1 MFETLTLPA
10 PDKIL
15 ALIALLRDDP
25 RPNKVD
31 LGVGVYKD
39 REGRTSIMQ
48 SVRDAERVL
57 FAEQTTK
64 TYLGLA
70 GDTVFNAAMIDLVM
84 GASAPASRVRA
95 IQAPGGSGALR
106 ILFELLHR
114 ARPNTTVW
122 VSDPT
127 WPNHIPMIEASGLK
141 SASYPYFD
149 GATGTVRFDAMMAAL
164 AQAPADDVVL
174 LHGCCH
180 NPTGANLT
188 LDQWREVGKLI
199 VDKNLFPFVDIA
211 YQGFGEGL
219 EADAAGV
226 RALASVV
233 PSMAVA
239 ASCSKNFSVYRDRV
253 GCSILLAPTA
263 AEADV
268 AYSQLCSVARV
279 NYSMPPDHGAAA
291 VRIILTDPVRRA
303 AWVSE
308 VEAIRQRM
316 IVLRE
321 GLAAAL
327 RTHSGSNR
335 FDFVAQHRGMFSRLG
350 LSVEQ
355 VHRLRAEHAI
365 YMVDDSR
372 INIAGLPDDR
382 LDDVARAI
390 VAVL

>member
-48 SVRDAERVL
+48 SVRDAEQVL

-106 ILFELLHR
+106 ILFELLRR
-114 ARPNTTVW
+114 ARPTTKVW

-149 GATGTVRFDAMMAAL
+149 AATGTVRFEAMMAAL
-164 AQAPADDVVL
+164 AQAQADDVVL

-199 VDKNLFPFVDIA
+199 LDKNLFPFVDIA

-226 RALASVV
+226 RALAAVV

-268 AYSQLCSVARV
+268 AYSQLCSVARAM
-279 NYSMPPDHGAAA
+279 YSMPPDHGAAT
-291 VRIILTDPVRRA
+291 VRIVLSDPARRA
-303 AWVSE
+303 AWVGE
-308 VEAIRQRM
+308 VNAIRERM

-327 RTHSGSNR
+327 RERSGSNR
-335 FDFVAQHRGMFSRLG
+335 FDFVARHRGMFSRLG

-372 INIAGLPDDR
+372 INVAGLPDDR

-390 VAVL
+390 LAVL

>member
-1 MFETLTLPA
+1 
-10 PDKIL
+10 
-15 ALIALLRDDP
+15 
-25 RPNKVD
+25 
-31 LGVGVYKD
+31 
-39 REGRTSIMQ
+39 
-48 SVRDAERVL
+48 
-57 FAEQTTK
+57 
-64 TYLGLA
+64 
-70 GDTVFNAAMIDLVM
+70 
-84 GASAPASRVRA
+84 
-95 IQAPGGSGALR
+95 LR
-106 ILFELLHR
+106 ILFELLRR
-114 ARPNTTVW
+114 ARPKTTVW

>member
-1 MFETLTLPA
+1 MFETLTFPA

-15 ALIALLRDDP
+15 ALIALLRGDP

-48 SVRDAERVL
+48 SVRDAEQVL

-106 ILFELLHR
+106 ILLELLRR

-149 GATGTVRFDAMMAAL
+149 AATGTVRFDAMMAAL
-164 AQAPADDVVL
+164 ARAPADDVVL

-291 VRIILTDPVRRA
+291 VRIVLTDPARRA
-303 AWVSE
+303 AWTGE
-308 VEAIRQRM
+308 VEAIRKRM

-372 INIAGLPDDR
+372 INVAGLPDDR

>member
-15 ALIALLRDDP
+15 ALIALLREDP

-48 SVRDAERVL
+48 SVRDAEQAL

-114 ARPNTTVW
+114 ARPNTKVW

-149 GATGTVRFDAMMAAL
+149 ATTGTVRFDAMMAAL

-174 LHGCCH
+174 LHGCR
-180 NPTGANLT
+180 PA
-188 LDQWREVGKLI
+188 
-199 VDKNLFPFVDIA
+199 
-211 YQGFGEGL
+211 
-219 EADAAGV
+219 
-226 RALASVV
+226 
-233 PSMAVA
+233 
-239 ASCSKNFSVYRDRV
+239 
-253 GCSILLAPTA
+253 
-263 AEADV
+263 
-268 AYSQLCSVARV
+268 
-279 NYSMPPDHGAAA
+279 
-291 VRIILTDPVRRA
+291 
-303 AWVSE
+303 
-308 VEAIRQRM
+308 
-316 IVLRE
+316 
-321 GLAAAL
+321 
-327 RTHSGSNR
+327 
-335 FDFVAQHRGMFSRLG
+335 
-350 LSVEQ
+350 
-355 VHRLRAEHAI
+355 
-365 YMVDDSR
+365 
-372 INIAGLPDDR
+372 
-382 LDDVARAI
+382 
-390 VAVL
+390 

>member
-15 ALIALLRDDP
+15 ALIALLREDP

-48 SVRDAERVL
+48 SVRDAEQVL

-70 GDTVFNAAMIDLVM
+70 GDTAFNAAMIDLVM

-114 ARPNTTVW
+114 ARPNTKVW

-141 SASYPYFD
+141 SVSYPYFD
-149 GATGTVRFDAMMAAL
+149 AATGTVRFDAMMAAL
-164 AQAPADDVVL
+164 AQAQADDVVL

-199 VDKNLFPFVDIA
+199 VDRNLFPFVDIA

-253 GCSILLAPTA
+253 GCSILVAPTA
-263 AEADV
+263 TEADI
-268 AYSQLCSVARV
+268 AYSQLCSVARAM
-279 NYSMPPDHGAAA
+279 YSMPPDHGAAA
-291 VRIILTDPVRRA
+291 VRIVLTDPTRRA
-303 AWVSE
+303 AWTGE
-308 VEAIRQRM
+308 VEAIRERM

-327 RTHSGSNR
+327 RTHSSSNR
-335 FDFVAQHRGMFSRLG
+335 FDFVARHRGMFSRLG

-372 INIAGLPDDR
+372 INVAGLPDDR

>member
-48 SVRDAERVL
+48 SVRDAEQVL
-57 FAEQTTK
+57 FADQTTK

-84 GASAPASRVRA
+84 GASAPAPRVRA

-106 ILFELLHR
+106 ILFELLRR
-114 ARPNTTVW
+114 ARPKTTVW

>member
-1 MFETLTLPA
+1 MFETLTPPA

-15 ALIALLRDDP
+15 ALIAMLRDDP
-25 RPNKVD
+25 RSNKVD

-39 REGRTSIMQ
+39 REGRTPIMQ
-48 SVRDAERVL
+48 SVREAEQAL

-70 GDTVFNAAMIDLVM
+70 GDTVFNGAMVDLVM
-84 GASAPASRVRA
+84 GSSAPASRVRA
-95 IQAPGGSGALR
+95 AQAPGGSGALR
-106 ILFELLHR
+106 ILFELLRR
-114 ARPNTTVW
+114 AQPNAKVW

-127 WPNHIPMIEASGLK
+127 WPNHIPMVEASGLK
-141 SASYPYFD
+141 SLSYPYFD
-149 GATGTVRFDAMMAAL
+149 AATGTVRFDAMMAAL
-164 AQAPADDVVL
+164 AQAQANDIVL

-188 LDQWREVGKLI
+188 LDQWHEIGKLI
-199 VDKNLFPFVDIA
+199 IDKNLFPFVDIA

-226 RALASVV
+226 RALAAVV

-253 GCSILLAPTA
+253 GCSILMAPSA
-263 AEADV
+263 PEADV
-268 AYSQLCSVARV
+268 AYSQLCAVARAM
-279 NYSMPPDHGAAA
+279 YSMPPDHGAAA
-291 VRIILTDPVRRA
+291 VRIILTDPARRA
-303 AWVSE
+303 AWAAE
-308 VEAIRQRM
+308 VNAIRERM
-316 IVLRE
+316 VVLRE

-327 RTHSGSNR
+327 RQHTGSNH
-335 FDFVAQHRGMFSRLG
+335 FDFVARHRGMFSRLG

-355 VHRLRAEHAI
+355 VHRLRAEHAV

-372 INIAGLPDDR
+372 INVAGLPDDR
-382 LDDVARAI
+382 LDDLARAI

>member
-1 MFETLTLPA
+1 MFETLTPPA

-15 ALIALLRDDP
+15 ALIAMLRDDP
-25 RPNKVD
+25 RSNKVD

-39 REGRTSIMQ
+39 REGRTPIMQ
-48 SVRDAERVL
+48 SVREAEQAL

-70 GDTVFNAAMIDLVM
+70 GDTVFNGAMVDLVM
-84 GASAPASRVRA
+84 GSSAAASRVRA
-95 IQAPGGSGALR
+95 AQAPGGSGALR
-106 ILFELLHR
+106 ILFELLRR
-114 ARPNTTVW
+114 AQPNAKVW

-127 WPNHIPMIEASGLK
+127 WPNHIPMVEASGLK
-141 SASYPYFD
+141 SLSYPYFD
-149 GATGTVRFDAMMAAL
+149 AATGTVRFDAMMAAL
-164 AQAPADDVVL
+164 AQAQANDIVL

-188 LDQWREVGKLI
+188 LDQWHEIGKLVI
-199 VDKNLFPFVDIA
+199 DKNLFPFVDIA

-226 RALASVV
+226 RALAAVV

-253 GCSILLAPTA
+253 GCSILMAPSA
-263 AEADV
+263 PEADV
-268 AYSQLCSVARV
+268 AYSQLCAVARAM
-279 NYSMPPDHGAAA
+279 YSMPPDHGAAA
-291 VRIILTDPVRRA
+291 VRIILTDPARRA
-303 AWVSE
+303 AWAAE
-308 VEAIRQRM
+308 VNAIRERM
-316 IVLRE
+316 VVLRE

-327 RTHSGSNR
+327 RQHTGSNH
-335 FDFVAQHRGMFSRLG
+335 FDFVARHRGMFSRLG

-355 VHRLRAEHAI
+355 VHRLRAEHAV

-372 INIAGLPDDR
+372 INVAGLPDDR
-382 LDDVARAI
+382 LDDLARAI

>member
-48 SVRDAERVL
+48 SVRDAEQVL
-57 FAEQTTK
+57 FAEQATK

-106 ILFELLHR
+106 ILFELLRR
-114 ARPNTTVW
+114 ARPTTKVW

-149 GATGTVRFDAMMAAL
+149 AATGTVRFDAMMAAL
-164 AQAPADDVVL
+164 EQAQADDVVL

-291 VRIILTDPVRRA
+291 VRIVLTDPARRA
-303 AWVSE
+303 AWTGE

-327 RTHSGSNR
+327 RTRSGSNR

>member
-1 MFETLTLPA
+1 MFETLTSPA

-25 RPNKVD
+25 RQHKVD

-39 REGRTSIMQ
+39 REGRTPIMQ
-48 SVRDAERVL
+48 SVRDAEQVL

-70 GDTVFNAAMIDLVM
+70 GDTTFDTKMTELVL
-84 GASAPASRVRA
+84 GDAAPAARVRA

-106 ILFELLHR
+106 ILLELLRR
-114 ARPNTTVW
+114 ARPDATVW

-141 SASYPYFD
+141 HVSYPYFD
-149 GATGTVRFDAMMAAL
+149 ATTGTVRFEAMLAAL
-164 AQAPADDVVL
+164 AQAKPDDVVL

-188 LDQWREVGKLI
+188 LDQWREIGKLI
-199 VDKNLFPFVDIA
+199 VEKRLFPFVDIA

-219 EADAAGV
+219 DADAAGV
-226 RALASVV
+226 RLLATLV
-233 PSMAVA
+233 PSMVIA

-253 GCSILLAPTA
+253 GCAILLAPSA
-263 AEADV
+263 AEADI
-268 AYSQLCSVARV
+268 AYAQLCSVARA
-279 NYSMPPDHGAAA
+279 NYSMPPDHGAAV
-291 VRIILTDPVRRA
+291 VRIILTDPARRA
-303 AWVSE
+303 AWVAE
-308 VEAIRQRM
+308 VDAIRERM

-327 RTHSGSNR
+327 RKHSGSNR
-335 FDFVAQHRGMFSRLG
+335 FDFIARHRGMFSRLG

-372 INIAGLPDDR
+372 INVAGLPDDR

>member
-1 MFETLTLPA
+1 MFETLTSPA

-25 RPNKVD
+25 RQHKVD

-39 REGRTSIMQ
+39 REGRTPIMQ
-48 SVRDAERVL
+48 SVRDAEQVL

-70 GDTVFNAAMIDLVM
+70 GDTAFDTKMTELVL
-84 GASAPASRVRA
+84 GDAAPAARVRA

-106 ILFELLHR
+106 ILFELLRR
-114 ARPNTTVW
+114 ARSDATVW

-141 SASYPYFD
+141 HVSYPYFD
-149 GATGTVRFDAMMAAL
+149 AATGTVRFEAMLAAL
-164 AQAPADDVVL
+164 AQAKPDDVVL

-188 LDQWREVGKLI
+188 LEQWREIGKLI
-199 VDKNLFPFVDIA
+199 VEKRLFPFVDIA

>member
-1 MFETLTLPA
+1 MFETLKQPA

-15 ALIALLRDDP
+15 TLIALLRDDP

-39 REGRTSIMQ
+39 REGRTPIMQ
-48 SVRDAERVL
+48 SVREAEQVL

-70 GDTVFNAAMIDLVM
+70 GDTTFDTLMTGLVL
-84 GASAPASRVRA
+84 GDAAPAARVRA
-95 IQAPGGSGALR
+95 IQTPGGSGALR
-106 ILFELLHR
+106 ILFDLLHR
-114 ARPNTTVW
+114 AKPDATVW

-127 WPNHIPMIEASGLK
+127 WPNHVPMIEASGLAH
-141 SASYPYFD
+141 ASYPYFD
-149 GATGTVRFDAMMAAL
+149 AATGTVRFEAMLAAL
-164 AQAPADDVVL
+164 AQAKPNDVVL

-188 LDQWREVGKLI
+188 FEQWRAVGRLLLE
-199 VDKNLFPFVDIA
+199 KNLFPFVDIA

-219 EADAAGV
+219 DADAAGV
-226 RALASVV
+226 RLLAALV
-233 PSMAVA
+233 PAMCVA
-239 ASCSKNFSVYRDRV
+239 TSCSKNFSVYRDRV
-253 GCSILLAPTA
+253 GCAILLAPSA
-263 AEADV
+263 AEADL
-268 AYSQLCSVARV
+268 ACSQLGSVARA

-291 VRIILTDPVRRA
+291 VRIILGDPARRA
-303 AWVSE
+303 AWTVE
-308 VEAIRQRM
+308 VDAIRARM
-316 IVLRE
+316 IALRE

-327 RTHSGSNR
+327 RKHTGTER
-335 FDFVAQHRGMFSRLG
+335 FDFVARHRGMFSRLG

-365 YMVDDSR
+365 YMVEDSR
-372 INIAGLPDDR
+372 VNVAGLPDDR
-382 LDDVARAI
+382 LDDVAHAI